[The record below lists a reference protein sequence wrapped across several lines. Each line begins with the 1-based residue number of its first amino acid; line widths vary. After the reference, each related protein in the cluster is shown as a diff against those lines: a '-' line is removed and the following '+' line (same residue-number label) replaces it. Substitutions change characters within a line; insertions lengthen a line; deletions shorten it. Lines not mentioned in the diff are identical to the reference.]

1 MRITWPRTAQNG
13 PECPRAVQDSPGR
26 CRAARDGLRRPGPSG
41 EWPSAL
47 HARALG
53 GLALWGGPAPW
64 FTCSVVTGAAVLLTR
79 PGCSVRLGLVTLC
92 VRHSETVAG
101 EQYFSQKEKNFDF
114 FFRSRLPIRGTTLV
128 PFFSKGVE
136 NQFPE
141 CGTGL
146 RGHRRLPRRSACVR
160 NGRRTRLEKRPPR
173 LSLVVRLRA
182 GHRGNALFLT
192 ASSAPQTHSLSW
204 RLARWEIKFRFAFP
218 ESASQT

>member
-1 MRITWPRTAQNG
+1 M
-13 PECPRAVQDSPGR
+13 
-26 CRAARDGLRRPGPSG
+26 
-41 EWPSAL
+41 
-47 HARALG
+47 
-53 GLALWGGPAPW
+53 
-64 FTCSVVTGAAVLLTR
+64 LTR

-92 VRHSETVAG
+92 VRHSETV
-101 EQYFSQKEKNFDF
+101 EVSNIFPKRKRISIF

-136 NQFPE
+136 NQFLE

-173 LSLVVRLRA
+173 MSSVVRPRA

>member
-1 MRITWPRTAQNG
+1 MAQDGPERPRVSQSSPGQPRT
-13 PECPRAVQDSPGR
+13 VQSGPGR
-26 CRAARDGLRRPGPSG
+26 PLAPGPSQ

-114 FFRSRLPIRGTTLV
+114 FF
-128 PFFSKGVE
+128 F
-136 NQFPE
+136 
-141 CGTGL
+141 GL
-146 RGHRRLPRRSACVR
+146 A
-160 NGRRTRLEKRPPR
+160 
-173 LSLVVRLRA
+173 
-182 GHRGNALFLT
+182 
-192 ASSAPQTHSLSW
+192 
-204 RLARWEIKFRFAFP
+204 FR
-218 ESASQT
+218 